1 MDNRKDIKVLI
12 DGNEYVGWRSI
23 SSKTG
28 ISESL
33 LRARVNRLGWS
44 LSDAVSTPTSELGK
58 TGNKISF
65 REHEYSTQEEFVAAV
80 ANLSPFS
87 KTTLKIKL
95 GKLRKQNP
103 DFNEQDLE
111 NLVFGKNEINDEG
124 GFVYLITSLQ
134 TGKQY
139 VGITIRTIKERW
151 KAHQSECGD
160 ERIQSP
166 LKTEMREYGFDNFT
180 IEQIGQSDN
189 SKTLKA
195 LETKEI
201 QKRNTVF
208 PNGLNSNIGGT
219 LGARDVEVFEFEG
232 IEYRSL
238 SDLARKKGIE
248 IGTLNRRINS
258 YGMSLKEAVY
268 FDNDTSVELH
278 GRTFSSISDLC
289 EKLNLNYQRVRGL
302 HASGYPLTEIV
313 ERLTKFIPC
322 PICGSEFK
330 RKSSL
335 HKFCSEKCKSKN
347 KYHSKHMSDSQTGKP
362 REVVY
367 RGRVFPTIVSFC
379 REYGFKRNKMTQLL
393 QKHGQDVSKAI
404 SEYKNNAGNKRII
417 MFEGKKY
424 PSVSNFCKELNLD
437 RSAFSKSLIKFE
449 GNVEKALEHYKNR
462 KLRRK

>member
-1 MDNRKDIKVLI
+1 MGNRKGIKVLI
-12 DGNEYVGWRSI
+12 DGNEYVGWREI
-23 SSKTG
+23 SQKTG

-33 LRARVNRLGWS
+33 LRARVNRLGWT
-44 LSDAVSTPTSELGK
+44 LSGAVNTPTSEIGK

-65 REHEYSTQEEFVAAV
+65 REHEYSTQEEFVTAV
-80 ANLSPFS
+80 AHLSPFS

-103 DFNEQDLE
+103 DFTEQDLE
-111 NLVFGKNEINDEG
+111 NLVFGKNEIEDEG

-134 TGKQY
+134 TAKQY

-166 LKTEMREYGFDNFT
+166 LKTEMRQYGFDNFT

-248 IGTLNRRINS
+248 PSTLNQRINS

-268 FDNDTSVELH
+268 FENDTTIEWK
-278 GRTFSSISDLC
+278 GDTFENLQSFCDA
-289 EKLNLNYQRVRGL
+289 LNLDYRRVISLRSANY
-302 HASGYPLTEIV
+302 SMTEIV
-313 ERLTKFIPC
+313 ERLTQLVPC

-330 RKSSL
+330 RKSTL
-335 HKFCSEKCKSKN
+335 HKFCSDRCKWKN
-347 KYHSKHMSDSQTGKP
+347 KSHSNHMSDAQSGKP
-362 REVVY
+362 REVIY
-367 RGRVFPTIVSFC
+367 KGRVFPTIVSFC
-379 REYGFKRNKMTQLL
+379 REYGFRRNKMTQLL

-404 SEYKNNAGNKRII
+404 SDYKNNAGNKRKLK
-417 MFEGKKY
+417 FKGTEY

-437 RSAFSKSLIKFE
+437 RSAFSKSLIKFD
-449 GNVEKALEHYKNR
+449 GDVEKALEHYKNR